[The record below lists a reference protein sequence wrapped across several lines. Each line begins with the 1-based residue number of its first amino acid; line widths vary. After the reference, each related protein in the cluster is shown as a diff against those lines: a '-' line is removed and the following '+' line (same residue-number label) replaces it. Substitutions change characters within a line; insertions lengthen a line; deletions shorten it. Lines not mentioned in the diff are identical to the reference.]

1 MKKHYKIKMM
11 VKSIIT
17 LDIVAQN
24 RNDAKD
30 DAYKILNSNLGLF
43 LDNSKSPELV
53 IIQCSEIDP
62 PEGLEEEEDE
72 QEK

>member
-1 MKKHYKIKMM
+1 M
-11 VKSIIT
+11 VKSVIT

-24 RNDAKD
+24 RNDAKE

-43 LDNSKSPELV
+43 LDNSQSPELV

-62 PEGLEEEEDE
+62 PEGLEENE